1 MRPTLDF
8 VRQAHI
14 RGVHIWVGGMFDLGI
29 SRKMH
34 AALQTLPTVEDAG
47 NTGSVLRQF
56 VSDIANP
63 AHTVERGLVTLNKA
77 QAPSG
82 FGCALDRAALE
93 RYLIRSIVVE

>member
-1 MRPTLDF
+1 
-8 VRQAHI
+8 
-14 RGVHIWVGGMFDLGI
+14 MFDLGI